1 MYCSNCGKPIQ
12 DNLNYCSG
20 CGAPTSQTV
29 DAPDRRAG
37 RIFIIGGT
45 AIGMTGLIAFFV
57 VLGPILSTR
66 LDPGTAFMMTLAY
79 LASVVAMVTIAMTL
93 GWKQLNQPGPKRQ
106 VSRDHEDYEQPQT
119 FRSVTTSQ
127 LPEGAPP
134 VASVTDSTTRTLDE
148 VFVEVRK

>member
-1 MYCSNCGKPIQ
+1 MSENM
-12 DNLNYCSG
+12 NYCNS
-20 CGAPTSQTV
+20 CGAPTGH
-29 DAPDRRAG
+29 AAYGPDRKAG
-37 RIFIIGGT
+37 RLFIIGGT

-148 VFVEVRK
+148 VFVEARK

>member
-1 MYCSNCGKPIQ
+1 MSENM
-12 DNLNYCSG
+12 NYCNS
-20 CGAPTSQTV
+20 CGAPTGH
-29 DAPDRRAG
+29 AAYGPDRKAG
-37 RIFIIGGT
+37 RLFIIGGT

-106 VSRDHEDYEQPQT
+106 VGRDHEDYEQPQT

-127 LPEGAPP
+127 LPEGAPS

-148 VFVEVRK
+148 VFVEARK

>member
-29 DAPDRRAG
+29 DVPDRRAG

-93 GWKQLNQPGPKRQ
+93 GWKQLNQPWPKRQ

-148 VFVEVRK
+148 VFVEARK

>member
-1 MYCSNCGKPIQ
+1 MP
-12 DNLNYCSG
+12 DHMNYCNS
-20 CGAPTSQTV
+20 CGAPSGQST

-37 RIFIIGGT
+37 RLFIIGGT

-66 LDPGTAFMMTLAY
+66 LDPGTMFMMTLAY

-93 GWKQLNQPGPKRQ
+93 GWKQLSQPGPKRP
-106 VSRDHEDYEQPQT
+106 VGADREDYQQP
-119 FRSVTTSQ
+119 RSFKGVTTSQ

-134 VASVTDSTTRTLDE
+134 VASVTDSTTRTLDDI
-148 VFVEVRK
+148 FVEARK